1 MSTNTDDTL
10 IDRVGDEFEYRK
22 FATDS
27 TYSSEQQRWK
37 LLDGIAKHAPGI
49 ARKGAERARNAP
61 IPPIQVQE
69 RNETLAPERAA
80 TPRQETT
87 FRSPHPT
94 AHFEQ
99 PATVKPTGRSFSHLF
114 EVYTNNEEEQK
125 QTDIKRTSLKALL
138 RQINS

>member
-49 ARKGAERARNAP
+49 TRKGTERARNAP

-69 RNETLAPERAA
+69 HNETLAPERAA
-80 TPRQETT
+80 TPRQEAT
-87 FRSPHPT
+87 FRSSPPID
-94 AHFEQ
+94 HFEQ
-99 PATVKPTGRSFSHLF
+99 PTTVKPTGRSFSHLF
-114 EVYTNNEEEQK
+114 EAYTNNEEEPK
-125 QTDIKRTSLKALL
+125 QTNSKRTSLKALL